1 MSVKLFVAG
10 SLLKA
15 SAMKTAML
23 LLVLAASVGGG
34 TASSLHAGTNPLSK
48 VYELM
53 DELVAKINKEGE
65 AEAKAYQEYFAWC
78 DDMAKN
84 AGFEIKTATSQKE
97 KLEAKIAELASSII
111 VGVSKIEELVASIA
125 ADDAELK
132 NATTIRK
139 KQKAEFTKNE
149 AELMDCLDT
158 LERAIGILTKEMETN
173 PAALA
178 QIDTSSTQ
186 RLVQTLGAVIDA
198 AGFAGADRT
207 KLVAL
212 VQSQQSSQ
220 SDDGETEAPAA
231 ATYKS
236 HSSGIIDVLED
247 MKEKAESE
255 LKDLRNEET
264 SSKHNYDML
273 KQSLDDQMAADTKDM
288 EDEKAAKA
296 EAEEGKATAE
306 GDLEETAK
314 MLKNTQD
321 DLATSS
327 STCMQTAA
335 DHEATVNARNEELKA
350 IATAR
355 KILEETTSGAEKQ
368 SYSLLQVTR
377 LQSHADLAG
386 LEVVQLVKHLAR
398 KHRSSALA
406 QLASR
411 MTAAIRLGSMNGDD
425 PFAKVKGLIEA
436 MIEKLKKEA
445 EEDATEKAYC
455 DEEMAKTKSKHGEL
469 TDDVSKLTA
478 KVDQAE
484 SKVVA
489 LTEDIKQLEAEL
501 AALMKSQS
509 EMDKIRQEEN
519 GDFQEA
525 QKDLTLALEGVRK
538 ALTVLRDYYANSD
551 ALLQQPAMPEKHTK
565 ATGAGT
571 GIIGILEVCESDFA
585 KNLAK
590 EEAQEDDAQSEYEQ
604 ITQENKVTK
613 TMKDQDLKY
622 KTKEVKGLKKTIADL
637 TSDRDTIGEELAAV
651 DEYFSKLKDR
661 CIAKPETY
669 EERKARREAEICGLK
684 QALSILESET
694 AFVQRRSHRRHAK
707 VFLEAK

>member
-1 MSVKLFVAG
+1 
-10 SLLKA
+10 
-15 SAMKTAML
+15 MKTAML
-23 LLVLAASVGGG
+23 LLVLVASVGAG
-34 TASSLHAGTNPLSK
+34 TASSLQAGTNPLSK
-48 VYELM
+48 VYDLM

-84 AGFEIKTATSQKE
+84 AGFEIKTAEAKKE
-97 KLEAKIAELASSII
+97 KLEAQIAELTSSIT
-111 VGVSKIEELVASIA
+111 VAVSKIEELVAAIA

-132 NATTIRK
+132 NATAIRK
-139 KQKAEFTKNE
+139 KENAEFTKNE

-158 LERAIGILTKEMETN
+158 LERAIGILTKEMEKN

-178 QIDTSSTQ
+178 QIDMSSTQ
-186 RLVQTLGAVIDA
+186 RLVQTLGAVIEA
-198 AGFAGADRT
+198 AGFAGADKT

-212 VQSQQSSQ
+212 VQSQQGSQ
-220 SDDGETEAPAA
+220 NDDDLGEPAA
-231 ATYKS
+231 AVYKS

-247 MKEKAESE
+247 MKEKAEAE

-264 SSKHNYDML
+264 GSLHNYNML

-288 EDEKAAKA
+288 EDEKAGKA

-306 GDLEETAK
+306 GDLEETVK
-314 MLKNTQD
+314 LLKNTKD
-321 DLATSS
+321 DLATAS
-327 STCMQTAA
+327 STCMTTAA

-355 KILEETTSGAEKQ
+355 KILEETTSGAEKE
-368 SYSLLQVTR
+368 SYSFLQVAR
-377 LQSHADLAG
+377 LQSRADLAG
-386 LEVVQLVKHLAR
+386 LEVVQLVKKLAR
-398 KHRSSALA
+398 SHHSAALA

-411 MTAAIRLGSMNGDD
+411 MTAAIRFGSRNGDD

-436 MIEKLKKEA
+436 MIAKLEKEA

-455 DEEMAKTKSKHGEL
+455 DEEMAKTGAKHGEL
-469 TDDVSKLTA
+469 TDDVAKLTA
-478 KVDQAE
+478 KIDQAE
-484 SKVVA
+484 SKVVS

-509 EMDKIRQEEN
+509 EMDKLRQEQN
-519 GDFQEA
+519 
-525 QKDLTLALEGVRK
+525 KDYQAARADLSLGLEGVRK

-571 GIIGILEVCESDFA
+571 GIIGILEVVESDFA
-585 KNLAK
+585 KGLAK
-590 EEAQEDDAQSEYEQ
+590 EEAQEDDAQTEYDE

-622 KTKEVKGLKKTIADL
+622 KTKEVKGLKKAIADL
-637 TSDRDTIGEELAAV
+637 TSDKDTIATELGAV
-651 DEYFSKLKDR
+651 DEYYSKLKDR

-669 EERKARREAEICGLK
+669 EERKARREAEINGLK
-684 QALSILESET
+684 QALNILESET
-694 AFVQRRSHRRHAK
+694 AFVQRRSRRHAQG
-707 VFLEAK
+707 FLGAK